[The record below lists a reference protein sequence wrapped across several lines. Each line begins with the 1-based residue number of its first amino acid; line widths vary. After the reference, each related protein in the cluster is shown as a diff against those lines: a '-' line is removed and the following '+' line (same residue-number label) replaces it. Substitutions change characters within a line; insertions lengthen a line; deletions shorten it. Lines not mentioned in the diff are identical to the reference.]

1 MDLIVDAVGSFLLQQ
16 NPNLALIFAVLG
28 SLVTVASAID
38 AVIPSHFDND
48 LVLKFLDQPVIKNVA
63 KFLKRFSLLRY
74 KKDNEQ

>member
-1 MDLIVDAVGSFLLQQ
+1 MDLIVDAIGSFLLQQ

-38 AVIPSHFDND
+38 AIIPSHFDND

-74 KKDNEQ
+74 KKDNE